1 VIPAGFTDDPRSS
14 REPPSSAVQ
23 GRGFLPCPAQEEP
36 QEMRRMRWAPPPRT
50 GRSGTPTTAGE
61 VPTTK
66 PPTTARS
73 WGASVEAAGVET
85 GASQPAAFVT
95 CFFSY
100 TYCAAFAVCATR
112 VPFEDLGSKLR
123 PHHPWERRPAHT
135 CEPSASPGRFRGWA
149 LPPSLNFT
157 ETLDAILRP

>member
-1 VIPAGFTDDPRSS
+1 
-14 REPPSSAVQ
+14 
-23 GRGFLPCPAQEEP
+23 
-36 QEMRRMRWAPPPRT
+36 
-50 GRSGTPTTAGE
+50 
-61 VPTTK
+61 
-66 PPTTARS
+66 
-73 WGASVEAAGVET
+73 VEAAGVEP

-100 TYCAAFAVCATR
+100 TYRAAFAVCATR

-135 CEPSASPGRFRGWA
+135 CEPPASPGRFRGWA

-157 ETLDAILRP
+157 ETLDAILRPEQYWRVSSIDEEREGVPILPPCPIPVVGE